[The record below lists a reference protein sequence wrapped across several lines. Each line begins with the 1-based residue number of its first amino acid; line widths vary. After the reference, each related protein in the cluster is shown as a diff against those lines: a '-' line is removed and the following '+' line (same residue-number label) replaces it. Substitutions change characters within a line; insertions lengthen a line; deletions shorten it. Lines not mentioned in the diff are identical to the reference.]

1 MRRHRLTLGVKM
13 DLVKGGLRSAGL
25 SLVAATTMLGN
36 AQAADLGGNCCAD
49 LEERIAELEATA
61 ARKGNRKVSLTVSGW
76 VSEQIVNW
84 DDGEERNTY
93 ITGLGSAFASN
104 VNFSGKAQISK
115 DVSAGFLLHVEAIT
129 SDVYT
134 TSQDVSR
141 GNAALTGGPPGSL
154 QVLYSYWYLKS
165 EQLGRFALG
174 KISPADDSAVVA
186 LDSSGTL
193 QASYWVAFDVFGFKV
208 RGNFAPGDSL
218 IWGNASSCRGY
229 GGGPGDCNGVPLNVA
244 RYDSPSFYGFS
255 LTASWGEDDNWALR
269 GNYAGTWGD
278 FKVAGVVTY
287 SETSDSHQGAPPRG
301 VLEYTQASAYLQHLP
316 SGVFTHLAWGHID
329 QSVNPQDNPATD
341 TYYVK
346 GGVRLKLTSLGATVP
361 YADYLHATDSA
372 GIVNDNGTSSTSDD
386 VLRVVKGSDTTFW
399 GVGVVQEVDAAAL
412 SVWLRY
418 RNHSVDV
425 PGIDTK
431 DISTVV
437 FGGFI
442 SF

>member
-1 MRRHRLTLGVKM
+1 MTRLTN
-13 DLVKGGLRSAGL
+13 GLRSVAVSLAAG
-25 SLVAATTMLGN
+25 AAMLGTAN
-36 AQAADLGGNCCAD
+36 AADLGGNCCAD
-49 LEERIAELEATA
+49 LEERIAELEATT

-76 VSEQIVNW
+76 ISEQIVNW
-84 DDGEERNTY
+84 DDGVESNTY
-93 ITGLGSAFASN
+93 VTGLGTAFASN
-104 VNFSGKAQISK
+104 VNFTGKAKINE
-115 DVSAGFLLHVEAIT
+115 DWSAGFVLHVEAIT

-134 TSQDVSR
+134 TNADVSR
-141 GNAALTGGPPGSL
+141 GGAALTGGPPGSL
-154 QVLYSYWYLKS
+154 QVLYSYWFLKS

-193 QASYWVAFDVFGFKV
+193 AASYWVAFDVFGFQV

-218 IWGNASSCRGY
+218 IWGNTSSCRGY
-229 GGGPGDCNGVPLNVA
+229 GGGPGDCNGVPLNVV

-255 LTASWGEDDNWALR
+255 LTASWGEDDNWAIR

-278 FKVAGVVTY
+278 FKVASVVTY
-287 SETSDSHQGAPPRG
+287 SETHDSIQGAPPSG
-301 VLEYTQASAYLQHLP
+301 ALEYTQASAYLQHLP
-316 SGVFTHLAWGHID
+316 SGLFTHVAWGHID
-329 QSVNPQDNPATD
+329 QSVNPNNNPATD

-346 GGVRLKLTSLGATVP
+346 GGVRLKLSSIGATIP

-372 GIVNDNGTSSTSDD
+372 GVVNDGGTTDRSDD
-386 VLRVVKGSDTTFW
+386 VLRVVKDSDTTFW

-418 RNHSVDV
+418 RDHSVDV
-425 PGIDTK
+425 PGVETE
-431 DISTVV
+431 DIKTVV

-442 SF
+442 AF